1 MLWVIL
7 RKQNA
12 FDQLIPIYSRWKS
25 LTGRKGVG
33 TAVIKRTEC
42 YLPLITSKVTDYQA
56 IHKYM
61 EYLQTLASEAGMPYV
76 NITLDVG
83 AVINAYKYL
92 LNNSDIFNTNFD
104 CRLYAR
110 QEMLPLYQVNYAV
123 NG

>member
-1 MLWVIL
+1 
-7 RKQNA
+7 
-12 FDQLIPIYSRWKS
+12 
-25 LTGRKGVG
+25 
-33 TAVIKRTEC
+33 
-42 YLPLITSKVTDYQA
+42 
-56 IHKYM
+56 M

-92 LNNSDIFNTNFD
+92 WNNSGIFNTNFD